1 MFLEILQNE
10 QENTCVRVSFNKV
23 LGPRPQDLF
32 PQNTSDGYFCI
43 SLSVVTSSKNLTNY
57 TISYDLS
64 AAAAAAAYIEFT
76 YKRLFNSFEQR

>member
-1 MFLEILQNE
+1 MLD
-10 QENTCVRVSFNKV
+10 SFNKV

-64 AAAAAAAYIEFT
+64 AAAAYIEFT